1 MSIISDIRWRPT
13 LALAWALTFA
23 GCAQLFGCGIAE
35 APGGAAS
42 PRAAVDAYVLGLNQH
57 DAQRLALLAPIGND
71 PAADI
76 RRRLETHG
84 GQQIRLE
91 NVDISSEI
99 SPKMATAGLVGR
111 STSGRY
117 HETLVL
123 TRQERRWYVALGAH
137 PHPAKTPASTARP
150 TG

>member
-1 MSIISDIRWRPT
+1 MSIISDIRWR
-13 LALAWALTFA
+13 LALAVA
-23 GCAQLFGCGIAE
+23 GCALLFGCGTAE

-57 DAQRLALLAPIGND
+57 DAQGLALLAPIGND

-76 RRRLETHG
+76 RRRLETYG
-84 GQQIRLE
+84 GRQIRLE

-99 SPKMATAGLVGR
+99 SPEMATARLVGR
-111 STSGRY
+111 GTSGHY

-123 TRQERRWYVALGAH
+123 TRQDRRWHVALGAH
-137 PHPAKTPASTARP
+137 PSPAKTPASTARR

>member
-1 MSIISDIRWRPT
+1 MSIISDIRRR
-13 LALAWALTFA
+13 LVVAFA
-23 GCAQLFGCGIAE
+23 GCALLLGCGITE

-42 PRAAVDAYVLGLNQH
+42 PRAAVDAYVTGLNQH

-76 RRRLETHG
+76 QRRLETHG
-84 GQQIRLE
+84 GRQIRLE

-99 SPKMATAGLVGR
+99 SPKMATARLVGR
-111 STSGRY
+111 GISGQY
-117 HETLVL
+117 QETLVL
-123 TRQERRWYVALGAH
+123 TRQDQRWYVALGAH

-150 TG
+150 SG